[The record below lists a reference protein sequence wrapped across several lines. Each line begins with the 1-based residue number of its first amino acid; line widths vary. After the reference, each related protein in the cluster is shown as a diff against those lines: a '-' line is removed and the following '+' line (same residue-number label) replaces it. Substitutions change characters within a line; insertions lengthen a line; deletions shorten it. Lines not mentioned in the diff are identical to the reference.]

1 MNKRFL
7 LFLLTFTLSV
17 TGVRAQIN
25 QADKLYESFSYSL
38 AIPYYLKVAEKI
50 GDPDRNYAIP
60 KLADCYRLVNDQLH
74 AKIWYAQTVA
84 LPACESINWFY
95 YGEALRCAQEYD
107 MAQKA
112 FETYNSLNPAD
123 PRGTLYATFCKE
135 VPKLRTIPAGFE
147 IKHIPGLNSEWS
159 DFSPVYYGDG
169 IVFVSDRRQN
179 LVEDKR
185 YTRTEADYL
194 DLFIAIPGYLDEF
207 SPEMDA
213 PKPFDGNFNQSYH
226 DGPASFARH
235 DSLIYFTRTE
245 KGKTKKDANNFRN
258 NRLQVFWSAKDS
270 KWSGSKPFFMNSDN
284 YSVGHPALTADGNT
298 IYFVSDM
305 PGGMGGT
312 DIYSCKWQNR
322 QWGQP
327 KNLGTSVNTVGN
339 EMFPV
344 ILGDQLYFASNGF
357 AGFGGLDLFKSEMTD
372 GKWSIPVNLGSPV
385 NSSYD
390 DFALVLDARGKKGY
404 FSSNRPGGL
413 GNDDIYSCKVIE
425 NQPTKTLAAELLPNT
440 PVSLLTGFIKE
451 KQTQKPLQAGTVF
464 VLNTETGKVKILKTD
479 AKGQFKT
486 PVNKGVLYVVKG
498 MENNYLSDCIT
509 LKSEISDTAHTI
521 KLPGILV
528 LDQLE
533 LNKVFSANAEGS
545 VFETIYYGNN
555 EWNIQPEAEKE
566 LNKLIQL
573 MKENPVTIEL
583 GSHTDCRGSRESNL
597 ELSQKRA
604 EAAVRYIILQGI
616 DPTRITA
623 LGYGE
628 SKPQNRCS
636 DGVPCSPTEL
646 QANRR
651 TEFKVTGF
659 TKSDAHPG
667 YDLSKFKGDEEI
679 PVYML
684 DRDFFINC
692 LQDKQ
697 KAKTEVNSETKIQNP
712 TATRT
717 TPKSASPKPEINS
730 AKEEKMSAE
739 ANQDVIEYRVQ
750 LLATS
755 TEKSL
760 LDTDFESLDDVRMY
774 TEGGLFKYTS
784 GIFGTY
790 AEASS
795 YCKKIAKM
803 RYPGAFVIPF
813 SNGKRVYSSHSN

>member
-1 MNKRFL
+1 MNKRYL
-7 LFLLTFTLSV
+7 LLLLTFTLSV
-17 TGVRAQIN
+17 TGVHAQIN

-60 KLADCYRLVNDQLH
+60 KLADCYRMVNDQLH
-74 AKIWYAQTVA
+74 AKIWYAQSVA
-84 LPACESINWFY
+84 LPGCESINWFY

-112 FETYNSLNPAD
+112 FDTYSSLNPTD
-123 PRGTLYATFCKE
+123 PRGILYASFCKE
-135 VPKLRTIPAGFE
+135 VAKLSEIPAGFE

-185 YTRTEADYL
+185 YTRTDADYL
-194 DLFIAIPGYLDEF
+194 DLFIAIPRYLDEF

-213 PKPFDGNFNQSYH
+213 PKPFNGNFNQSYH
-226 DGPASFARH
+226 DGPASFARR

-245 KGKTKKDANNFRN
+245 KGKGKKDANNFRN
-258 NRLQVFWSAKDS
+258 DRLKIFWSVNDGS
-270 KWSGSKPFFMNSDN
+270 WSGVKPFFMNSDE
-284 YSVGHPALTADGNT
+284 YSVGHPTLTADGNT

-305 PGGMGGT
+305 PGGLGGT

-327 KNLGTSVNTVGN
+327 KNLGASVNTIGN
-339 EMFPV
+339 EMFPA
-344 ILGDQLYFASNGF
+344 IIGEELYFASNGF
-357 AGFGGLDLFKSEMTD
+357 AGFGGLDLFKSEWID
-372 GKWSIPVNLGSPV
+372 GKWSTSVNLGKPV

-413 GNDDIYSCKVIE
+413 GNDDIYSCKVIDS
-425 NQPTKTLAAELLPNT
+425 QHAKTSPVKAAPNAPVTVLA
-440 PVSLLTGFIKE
+440 GFMKE
-451 KQTQKPLQAGTVF
+451 KQTQKPLPGGTVF
-464 VLNTETGKVKILKTD
+464 LLNTETGKVKILKTD
-479 AKGQFKT
+479 ARGQFKS

-509 LKSEISDTAHTI
+509 FKSEISDTTHFI
-521 KLPGILV
+521 NLPGNLS
-528 LDQLE
+528 LDHLE
-533 LNKVFSANAEGS
+533 LNEVFSTNSIGS
-545 VFETIYYGNN
+545 VFETIYYKNN

-583 GSHTDCRGSRESNL
+583 GSHTDCRGSKESNL

-636 DGVPCSPTEL
+636 DGVPCSPSEL
-646 QANRR
+646 QENRR

-659 TKSDAHPG
+659 TKSDVRTG
-667 YDLSKFKGDEEI
+667 YDLSKLKGEEEI

-697 KAKTEVNSETKIQNP
+697 TTNTAASQDTKILNVPAQK
-712 TATRT
+712 
-717 TPKSASPKPEINS
+717 TPIQPAASIDKPKT
-730 AKEEKMSAE
+730 KLV
-739 ANQDVIEYRVQ
+739 QDAGNENKDAIEYRVQ
-750 LLATS
+750 VVALAK
-755 TEKSL
+755 EKSL
-760 LDTDFESLDDVRMY
+760 NDPDFDALEDLKMY
-774 TEGGLFKYTS
+774 TEKGVFKYTS
-784 GIFGTY
+784 GIFSTY
-790 AEASS
+790 TDARIH
-795 YCKKIAKM
+795 CKKMIQIGYK
-803 RYPGAFVIPF
+803 GAFVVGF
-813 SNGKRVYSSHSN
+813 ADGKRILPNPSK